1 MPQYQGIW
9 SLQQQAQAQTNQQWV
24 TDPYF
29 KNTSLLLQADNAVNS
44 GQNNAFYDS
53 SNTSS
58 LITRVGNTAQG
69 SFSPYSPGWSIYFG
83 GSGNYLSPAAGN
95 EVYYPETTGAWTFET
110 WIYPTS
116 TTSGN
121 FYGVGR
127 NAQYGNSIACG
138 YDVNAF
144 TFAQGNGSSSNP
156 VSITSSVSYP
166 INNWY
171 HYAVSK
177 DGSNVIRLFIN
188 GVQVGTQTYSSTIS
202 TGNQP
207 VINGVYDNNG
217 LGNNGMSCYLSN
229 LRWVKGGALYTSNFT
244 PPTAP
249 LSTTVSSGAC
259 FLLHAQSNLGVDNSQ
274 INNTF
279 VPAGT
284 PSVQPFSPFNNSFA
298 TIPATFSNSFDGA
311 NAYANVLT
319 TAANANLI
327 LSTSDFTIESWIF
340 PRILGSER
348 AIISKWSNTVGNRA
362 WVFELNS
369 SNQPTFLYSTDGNGT
384 ITLSGTTA
392 VVGNTWTHV
401 AVSRSGNT
409 GNIYVNGVLSGS
421 NASFS
426 PNIFAANRSNVNIGR
441 YMNAAANI
449 AVWNGLISNARVVK
463 GTAVYT
469 SNFTPSQAPL
479 TRIANTS
486 LLVCQ
491 SNNTTTDNG
500 PSNFTITNQGNVRI
514 SSSVIPFAASY
525 RDNPTYQTSTIGGS
539 VYFDGSDRLSYLAT
553 GGLLG
558 ISSNN
563 FTAEVWVYFTFITG
577 SRQDIVQ
584 STTASTL
591 FEINKTTSNT
601 IAGGIHGSTV
611 VTSTTTVVPNRWYHI
626 ALVRSSTGT
635 NGVSMYVNGRREAVG
650 TSSTNITNG
659 TSMNL
664 GASSTDTNPFYG
676 YMSGYRVLNG
686 TALFPSSFDPP
697 TSSPTP
703 IANTALLINFAD
715 ASIYDASMENT
726 LETAGNVQVNTN
738 IEKFGSGSMSFDGI
752 SSALNCLASP
762 QYNFTTQDFTVE
774 FWMYMNVTP
783 TTDSA
788 VITAGP
794 SGAGSVRR
802 GWRVRLHD
810 GTTGALSFIYQTAG
824 AANVLNFG
832 QLPSPRVWH
841 HIAFTRSNNTMR
853 GFVDGVQNLGPF
865 TVSDFAGLTLGTDY
879 LGIGGYTNGVGIVG
893 RDYFNGYLDDLRIT
907 NGIARYTSNFI
918 PPKQALPRQ

>member
-9 SLQQQAQAQTNQQWV
+9 SLSQQSQAQTNQQWV

-53 SNTSS
+53 SNNSS

-83 GSGNYLSPAAGN
+83 GSGNYLAPAAGDA
-95 EVYYPETTGAWTFET
+95 VYNPGATGAWTFET

-121 FYGVGR
+121 FYGVGGGGSF
-127 NAQYGNSIACG
+127 GNSLTCG
-138 YDVNAF
+138 YTGTTF
-144 TFAQGNGSSSNP
+144 IFAQSNGSSTP
-156 VSITSSVSYP
+156 VSITASRNFP
-166 INNWY
+166 LNNWY

-177 DGSNVIRLFIN
+177 DDSNVIRLFIN
-188 GVQVGTQTYSSTIS
+188 GEQVGTQTYSLSVGS
-202 TGNQP
+202 GNRP
-207 VINGVYDNNG
+207 VINGLNDNNG
-217 LGNNGMSCYLSN
+217 LGNNGYTCYLSN

-244 PPTAP
+244 PLTAP

-298 TIPATFSNSFDGA
+298 TIPATFSNSFSGA

-327 LSTSDFTIESWIF
+327 LATSNFTIESWIF
-340 PRILGSER
+340 PRTLGSER
-348 AIISKWSNTVGNRA
+348 AIISKWSNTVGDRA
-362 WVFELNS
+362 WVFELDS
-369 SNQPTFLYSTDGNGT
+369 SNQPTFLYSTDGNAT
-384 ITLSGTTA
+384 ITLTGTTA

-401 AVSRSGNT
+401 AVSRSSNT
-409 GNIYVNGVLSGS
+409 ANIYVNGILSGS
-421 NASFS
+421 NTSFS
-426 PNIFAANRSNVNIGR
+426 PNIFAASAANVNIGR
-441 YMNAAANI
+441 YMNAAANV

-469 SNFTPSQAPL
+469 TNFTPSQAPL

-491 SNNTTTDNG
+491 SNNATTDNG
-500 PSNFTITNQGNVRI
+500 PDNFTITNQGDVTI

-539 VYFDGSDRLSYLAT
+539 AFFDGSDRLSYLTT
-553 GGLLG
+553 GGLDM
-558 ISSNN
+558 SSNN
-563 FTAEVWVYFTFITG
+563 FTAEVWVYFTFISG
-577 SRQDIVQ
+577 ARQDIVQ

-697 TSSPTP
+697 RSSPTL
-703 IANTALLINFAD
+703 IANTALLVNFAD

-726 LETAGNVQVNTN
+726 LETTGNVQVNQN
-738 IEKFGSGSMSFDGI
+738 IEKFGGGSMSFDGI

-762 QYNFTTQDFTVE
+762 QYNFTNQDFTVE

-783 TTDSA
+783 TTNST
-788 VITAGP
+788 VITVGPAGNA
-794 SGAGSVRR
+794 SARR

-810 GTTGALSFIYQTAG
+810 GTTGALSFIYQTASAG
-824 AANVLNFG
+824 NVLNFG
-832 QLPSPRVWH
+832 PLPSSGAWH

-853 GFVDGVQNLGPF
+853 GFVDGVQNSGPF
-865 TVSDFAGLTLGTDY
+865 TVSDFAGLILGTDY
-879 LGIGGYTNGVGIVG
+879 LGIGGFTNGGGIVG
-893 RDYFNGYLDDLRIT
+893 REYFYGYLDDLRIT